1 MKNLYTLL
9 GACLLSMTLSAQ
21 NDITVDANDNWIS
34 YANVFELDGSTYLWG
49 SGWEVSKAKTTL
61 DLNNNSVI
69 LQPNFNTYEENPT
82 DGYWVDQSTL
92 EGNKVMEVSTFVEPG
107 AAFNDNDLTFHGDVL
122 EYTLD
127 ETNYQVFYFIK
138 ALDPNNGYADAL
150 GGAKIMTMPKSG
162 HFSVE
167 VSAAEIPAG
176 LIVQYG
182 FTVRGV
188 NANPAEEANI
198 GAVKLGIDDASINKI
213 STIEA
218 SIYPNPVNSILNIS
232 TEENLNSYKVK
243 NLAGQEIC
251 SGNTNLIDLS
261 SINNGL
267 YFVEIET
274 NRGACVKSFVKK

>member
-1 MKNLYTLL
+1 
-9 GACLLSMTLSAQ
+9 MTLSAQ

-69 LQPNFNTYEENPT
+69 LQPNFNTYEENPS
-82 DGYWVDQSTL
+82 DGYWVDQTTL
-92 EGNKVMEVSTFVEPG
+92 EGNKVMEVTTFVEPG

-176 LIVQYG
+176 LIVHYG

>member
-1 MKNLYTLL
+1 MKNFYTFL
-9 GACLLSMTLSAQ
+9 GASILSMTLSAQ
-21 NDITVDANDNWIS
+21 NDITVDANDNWVS
-34 YANVFELDGSTYLWG
+34 YANVFEMDGSTYLWG

-69 LQPNFNTYEENPT
+69 LQPNFNTYEENPS
-82 DGYWVDQSTL
+82 DGYWVDQTTL
-92 EGNKVMEVSTFVEPG
+92 EGNKIMEVSTYVESST
-107 AAFNDNDLTFHGDVL
+107 AFNDNDLTFHGDVL

-138 ALDPNNGYADAL
+138 ALDPNNGYSDAL
-150 GGAKIMTMPKSG
+150 QGSKIMTMPKSG

-188 NANPAEEANI
+188 NANPANEANL

-213 STIEA
+213 ATIQA

-251 SGNTNLIDLS
+251 SGNTNLIDLT

-274 NRGACVKSFVKK
+274 SRGSCVKSFVKK

>member
-1 MKNLYTLL
+1 
-9 GACLLSMTLSAQ
+9 
-21 NDITVDANDNWIS
+21 
-34 YANVFELDGSTYLWG
+34 
-49 SGWEVSKAKTTL
+49 
-61 DLNNNSVI
+61 
-69 LQPNFNTYEENPT
+69 
-82 DGYWVDQSTL
+82 
-92 EGNKVMEVSTFVEPG
+92 MEVSTFVEPG

>member
-34 YANVFELDGSTYLWG
+34 YVNVYELDGSTYLWG

-167 VSAAEIPAG
+167 VSAAEIPTG